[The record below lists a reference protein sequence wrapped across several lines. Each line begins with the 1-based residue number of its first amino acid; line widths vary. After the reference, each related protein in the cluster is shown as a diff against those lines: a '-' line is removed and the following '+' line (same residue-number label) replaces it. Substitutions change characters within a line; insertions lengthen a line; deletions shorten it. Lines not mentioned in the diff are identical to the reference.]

1 MPPHKRRSPHART
14 PFSALLFLLVQIFVV
29 QIFVQIFEPAEQV
42 ALPVTG
48 KERSLV
54 RPLVKSL
61 RRGRHAHPSP
71 VSADRG
77 FFGSRPFGRFNH
89 LFAPQGTRPV
99 HRRLP

>member
-1 MPPHKRRSPHART
+1 M
-14 PFSALLFLLVQIFVV
+14 SALLFLLVQIFVV

-42 ALPVTG
+42 ALPVAG

-77 FFGSRPFGRFNH
+77 FFGFCPFARANDP
-89 LFAPQGTRPV
+89 LARQGARPV